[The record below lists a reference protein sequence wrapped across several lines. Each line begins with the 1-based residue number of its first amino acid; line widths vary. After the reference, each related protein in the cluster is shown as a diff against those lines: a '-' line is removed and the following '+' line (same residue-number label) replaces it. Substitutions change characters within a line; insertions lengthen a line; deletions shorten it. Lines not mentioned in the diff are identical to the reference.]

1 MKIILIA
8 LILALYPPYRPLSI
22 AGDSVISSSYEF
34 GERQITD
41 FIENRDSLD
50 NFNYFK
56 YRFRLKQDVKD
67 NLNYNISYI
76 RQKRD
81 YETRDSLDSRANEYK
96 LGFNFFLSELTRLQA
111 GFGHKEKNYMNT
123 PSSEYNRDAF
133 EIGLKHKLNP
143 ALSFGF
149 DLGAINYDYL
159 RDSASNQHKIR
170 AGINADCLILDNRLN
185 LGGFY
190 RLQSVDQKGNKT
202 DRGEQ
207 IIGADINYKFNLKH
221 LKALGLT
228 LEHGKD
234 DTKEIEERDDNLTFR
249 YTKWALKS
257 NHPLSKRLDT
267 AFRYGQNRRD
277 YLDSAS
283 GYRGWFLENETNY
296 EIFTS
301 KQSTLASSL
310 RSEHKE
316 TDYHLDDS
324 LNYLKDSL
332 SIELS
337 YNRKKNYKI
346 IPSFTFNQYDYP
358 ANLSRKEKDYLSEIE
373 LIKEF
378 NRPNLKL
385 KAKYAY
391 RFRNFRYTADVAQWW
406 VNLGIELGF

>member
-22 AGDSVISSSYEF
+22 ADDSVISSSYEF
-34 GERQITD
+34 GKRQITD

-50 NFNYFK
+50 NFDYFK

-96 LGFNFFLSELTRLQA
+96 LGLNIPLSELSRLQA
-111 GFGHKEKNYMNT
+111 EFGHKEKHYKNT
-123 PSSEYNRDAF
+123 PSAEYNRDAF
-133 EIGLKHKLNP
+133 EIGLKRKFNP

-149 DLGAINYDYL
+149 DLGVINYDHL
-159 RDSASNQHKIR
+159 RDTASNQHKIH
-170 AGINADCLILDNRLN
+170 AGINADYLLLDKRLN

-207 IIGADINYKFNLKH
+207 IIGADINYKFSLRY

-228 LEHGKD
+228 LEHGRD

-257 NHPLSKRLDT
+257 KHPLSERLDT
-267 AFRYGQNRRD
+267 AFRYGHNRRD

-283 GYRGWFLENETNY
+283 DYRGWFLENETDY
-296 EIFTS
+296 EIF
-301 KQSTLASSL
+301 ASSQFIL
-310 RSEHKE
+310 AGSVKSEHKE
-316 TDYHLDDS
+316 TGYHLDDS

-332 SIELS
+332 GIELAYS
-337 YNRKKNYKI
+337 RENNYKI
-346 IPSFTFNQYDYP
+346 IPSFTYSQYNYP
-358 ANLSRKEKDYLSEIE
+358 ANLNRKEKDYLSEIE

-378 NRPNLKL
+378 NRPDLKL

-391 RFRNFRYTADVAQWW
+391 KCRDFRYAADVVQWW